1 MIGFVALPLVIAIA
15 AALLSGR
22 ALDRLAPAPAARWNT
37 VLLVAVVVAAVPT
50 FWILALSGLT
60 HFGVRN
66 SLCDWSAHLL
76 PAHPVAGAAIGGTAL
91 LVSVVGAIRVVRVL
105 ITHFRIRCT
114 ERRRFELIETAEVF
128 AYTLPGP
135 ARTIAI
141 SRGLRQT
148 LDDCE
153 FDFVLAHEQ
162 AHARHRHDRYL
173 LLGLLV
179 SAAVPFMKR
188 ADVQLRYHLERWADE
203 DAVLATGTNRKVA
216 ARTIAKVA
224 LSRPDG
230 SAADRQPHP
239 PSPDRRRRDR
249 HRRVVPVT
257 SASHRG
263 LRVSNDG
270 LTRRDHDPQDS
281 SHFKSA
287 AAADWN

>member
-224 LSRPDG
+224 LSRP
-230 SAADRQPHP
+230 A
-239 PSPDRRRRDR
+239 SPALLAI
-249 HRRVVPVT
+249 
-257 SASHRG
+257 ASHGIAARAG
-263 LRVSNDG
+263 ALM
-270 LTRRDHDPQDS
+270 DPPPIAS
-281 SHFKSA
+281 RSHRLQIVGAVIVTVALSLSQVHHTVDFA
-287 AAADWN
+287 FRTMA

>member
-128 AYTLPGP
+128 AYTLDLRVRSP
-135 ARTIAI
+135 
-141 SRGLRQT
+141 SR
-148 LDDCE
+148 
-153 FDFVLAHEQ
+153 
-162 AHARHRHDRYL
+162 
-173 LLGLLV
+173 
-179 SAAVPFMKR
+179 AVF
-188 ADVQLRYHLERWADE
+188 
-203 DAVLATGTNRKVA
+203 
-216 ARTIAKVA
+216 
-224 LSRPDG
+224 
-230 SAADRQPHP
+230 
-239 PSPDRRRRDR
+239 DRRWTTASS
-249 HRRVVPVT
+249 T
-257 SASHRG
+257 SSWHTSKRTHAIATTDICCSVSSC
-263 LRVSNDG
+263 LRPYHS
-270 LTRRDHDPQDS
+270 
-281 SHFKSA
+281 
-287 AAADWN
+287 